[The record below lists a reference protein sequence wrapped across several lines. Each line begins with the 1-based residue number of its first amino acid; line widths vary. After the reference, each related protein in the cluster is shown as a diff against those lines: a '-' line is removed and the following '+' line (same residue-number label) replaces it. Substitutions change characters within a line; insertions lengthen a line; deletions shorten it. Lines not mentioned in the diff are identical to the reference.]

1 MDIVEELRRDRDS
14 GAKRLV
20 SEYKAGL
27 MSLARRFCVNECDA
41 EELVNA
47 TFAKV
52 VDNIDDYLEQ
62 SAFFAWMCQILTN
75 LFRESVRRKSV
86 KNEIFPGDMPEFEDE
101 SAQEEIFRNLDHSL
115 LRDAIQSL
123 PKEMKEVI
131 VMHYLLEEPVARVAK
146 FVGEPVS
153 TVKWRLH
160 VARKALGAKLGAAAK
175 KPGGKALLLVL
186 ALACTAAL
194 GAAVYNLAVA
204 GEAKDRGDAAT
215 VWTGETSEA
224 ASGWVEPSRRADA
237 NNASFVSPALSGDY
251 CNPFPPPTTQK
262 TPPTQEKTTM
272 TATTLRTFAASAAF
286 AAATAA
292 MPASADIYV
301 AKNGSDTNPGTSA
314 DAPKL
319 TIQAGIDAAP
329 DGSVVH
335 VAPGIYDDF
344 TTDATYGRACVI
356 ITNKVVTL
364 AASGAKAETVIL
376 GRRQPGVDSGL
387 GNDAVRCVVTSGA
400 GGTVVS
406 GFTLRNGST
415 KATARGGG
423 YYDAGAK
430 TDVTIVDCDFQGCA
444 ANWGGGAYGGT
455 SVRCLFTGCLA
466 TGYGSVSVRGKHYN
480 CAIVGNRLAGT
491 CEYVIVY
498 NEGMVNSTIAFNE
511 GNPDKDPSKYYENCI
526 VVGNSG
532 SAVPTKLRNCATDTG
547 ATDNDC
553 FAITADDLFSPATGD
568 WRLKTSSAAIGAG
581 NTTYMDG
588 IPEAYRD
595 TDLLG
600 NPRMVNNTVSCG
612 AVEASATPVA
622 TGVSFVSCEPRY
634 GLLSVDGAVTGS
646 AVPLPLRAD
655 ALPAEPTVSFVPVDG
670 YGMVAL
676 TNTVGNADIHWPL
689 MDETV
694 PLRIAS
700 ATNLTYGPVSAEICH
715 VAQNGDDTNGDGTE
729 ANPYATIAKGA
740 SGSAS
745 KLVLVHG
752 GEYAPNPM
760 SQWGNSRIVVT
771 KTAPMRL
778 KAVAGPSATAI
789 VGASDSEGAQ
799 GLGSDAV
806 RCAVLDGPVALQG
819 FTLRGGRTVAPTAS
833 GSLAKE
839 SGGVLLRNNQSS
851 VLDCV
856 IEDCIGSFGS
866 AANTVQPDIG
876 LGHVVRCVIR
886 NCSVANAVNYEGA
899 VAGHVDLHSCLFY
912 GNTLPSGATRSGV
925 IGNGCEARFCTVV
938 GTSSPLGAFYP
949 TSRAWNCIMHG
960 TTGGGDDL
968 AWDTTTSSY
977 NFYYGLFG
985 TSTQDASNYA
995 TAVQGKPRFA
1005 DVNAHDYRLQRNS
1018 AALAVGLLEFVTDRD
1033 LCDVTGRKF
1042 DFAASASG
1050 SCIAGCYSETVPAHV
1065 ATVMTIR

>member
-1 MDIVEELRRDRDS
+1 MDIVEELRKDRES

-75 LFRESVRRKSV
+75 LFRESVRRKSN
-86 KNEIFPGDMPEFEDE
+86 KNEFFPGDVPDIADDG
-101 SAQEEIFRNLDHSL
+101 AQEEIFRNLDHAL

-146 FVGEPVS
+146 FVAEPVS

-160 VARKALGAKLGAAAK
+160 VARKALAAKLGAAAK
-175 KPGGKALLLVL
+175 KPGGRALLLAL
-186 ALACTAAL
+186 ALCSLTAL
-194 GAAVYNLAVA
+194 GAAVAFV
-204 GEAKDRGDAAT
+204 GDAAFSR
-215 VWTGETSEA
+215 VRRDAQAQDAAGQGGGDLQIAATSPDGGPES
-224 ASGWVEPSRRADA
+224 ASPL
-237 NNASFVSPALSGDY
+237 SPFDFGLS
-251 CNPFPPPTTQK
+251 PFDL
-262 TPPTQEKTTM
+262 TPQQETTM
-272 TATTLRTFAASAAF
+272 NATTLRTLAASAAF

-292 MPASADIYV
+292 IPAYGDIYV
-301 AKNGSDTNPGTSA
+301 AKTGSNSNPGTL

-319 TIQAGIDAAP
+319 TIQAGVDAVAS
-329 DGSVVH
+329 GGTVY

-356 ITNKVVTL
+356 ITNKAVTL
-364 AASGAKAETVIL
+364 TASGGRAETVIL
-376 GRRQPGVDSGL
+376 GRRQPGVESGL

-415 KATARGGG
+415 KANARGGG
-423 YYDAGAK
+423 YYDAGAQ
-430 TDVTIVDCDFQGCA
+430 TDVTIADCDFQGCSSS
-444 ANWGGGAYGGT
+444 WGGGAYGGT
-455 SVRCLFTGCLA
+455 SVRCLFTGCMA
-466 TGYGSVSVRGKHYN
+466 TGYGSVLAAAKAYN
-480 CAIVGNRLAGT
+480 CVLAGNRIVSGCQGVILYNAGMAN
-491 CEYVIVY
+491 C
-498 NEGMVNSTIAFNE
+498 TIAFNE
-511 GNPDKDPSKYYENCI
+511 GWPVEQPRQNIYNCLM
-526 VVGNSG
+526 VGNTGWKASDKI
-532 SAVPTKLRNCATDTG
+532 VNCATDANVG
-547 ATDNDC
+547 
-553 FAITADDLFSPATGD
+553 TAVTTDDLFSPATGD
-568 WRLKTSSAAIGAG
+568 WRLKTGSAAIGAG
-581 NTTYMDG
+581 DASHVAD
-588 IPEAYRD
+588 IPANYRD
-595 TDLLG
+595 TDFLG
-600 NPRMVNNTVSCG
+600 NPRTVNDTVSYG
-612 AVEASATPVA
+612 AVEASATPVDSGL
-622 TGVSFVSCEPRY
+622 TFVSCEPRY

-694 PLRIAS
+694 PLRIAA

-752 GEYAPNPM
+752 GEYAPDPI

-799 GLGSDAV
+799 GLGSGAV
-806 RCAVLDGPVALQG
+806 RCAILDGPVALQG

-912 GNTLPSGATRSGV
+912 GNTLPSGATRSGAL
-925 IGNGCEARFCTVV
+925 GNGCEARFCTVAD
-938 GTSSPLGAFYP
+938 TSSPFGAFYP
-949 TSRAWNCIMHG
+949 TSKAWNCIMHD
-960 TTGGGDDL
+960 TTGGGADL

-977 NFYYGLFG
+977 TFYYGLFG

-1018 AALAVGLLEFVTDRD
+1018 AALAAGSLEFVTDRD

-1050 SCIAGCYSETVPAHV
+1050 SCIAGCYSETVPAHT
-1065 ATVMTIR
+1065 ATVMTFR

>member
-1 MDIVEELRRDRDS
+1 MHFPEMDIVEELRRDRES

-20 SEYKAGL
+20 NEYKAGM
-27 MSLARRFCVNECDA
+27 MSLAMRFCADESSA

-52 VDNIDDYLEQ
+52 VANIDGYLEQ

-75 LFRESVRRKSV
+75 LYRDSVKRTAR
-86 KNEIFPGDMPEFEDE
+86 KNEILSGDVPDMPDDD
-101 SAQEEIFRNLDHSL
+101 ARDEIFRNVDHSL
-115 LRDAIQSL
+115 LRDAIETL
-123 PKEMKEVI
+123 PKEMKEAI
-131 VMHYLLEEPVARVAK
+131 MLHYIADQPIGVAAR
-146 FVGEPVS
+146 FLRLPVS

-160 VARKALGAKLGAAAK
+160 AARRELSRRLGAKVSETAR
-175 KPGGKALLLVL
+175 KPGGKALLLAL

-194 GAAVYNLAVA
+194 GAAVWSL
-204 GEAKDRGDAAT
+204 
-215 VWTGETSEA
+215 
-224 ASGWVEPSRRADA
+224 ASGWGEPSRRADA
-237 NNASFVSPALSGDY
+237 TWTSETGETGGTGETGASPASPARPAGPFVPFVPFVPSVPDLS
-251 CNPFPPPTTQK
+251 
-262 TPPTQEKTTM
+262 TPSAQENQNM
-272 TATTLRTFAASAAF
+272 NATTLRTFAASAAL
-286 AAATAA
+286 AASVAA
-292 MPASADIYV
+292 QASADIYV

-344 TTDATYGRACVI
+344 TIDATYGRACVI
-356 ITNKVVTL
+356 IANKVVTL

-376 GRRQPGVDSGL
+376 GRRQPGVESGL

-400 GGTVVS
+400 GGTVIS
-406 GFTLRNGST
+406 GFTIRNGCT
-415 KATARGGG
+415 KTNARGGG
-423 YYDAGAK
+423 YYDAGAQ
-430 TDVTIVDCDFQGCA
+430 TDVIIVDCDFQGCA
-444 ANWGGGAYGGT
+444 SNWGGGAYGGT

-466 TGYGSVSVRGKHYN
+466 TGYGSVLAAAKAYN
-480 CAIVGNRLAGT
+480 CVLVGNRISSSCQGVVLYNAGMAN
-491 CEYVIVY
+491 C
-498 NEGMVNSTIAFNE
+498 TIAFNE
-511 GNPDKDPSKYYENCI
+511 GWPLEQPRQNIYNCLM
-526 VVGNSG
+526 VGNTGWKASDKIF
-532 SAVPTKLRNCATDTG
+532 SCATDAGVGT
-547 ATDNDC
+547 AV
-553 FAITADDLFSPATGD
+553 TADDLFSPATGD
-568 WRLKTSSAAIGAG
+568 WRLKTGSAAIGAG
-581 NTTYMDG
+581 DASHVAD
-588 IPEAYRD
+588 IPANYCD
-595 TDLLG
+595 TDFLG
-600 NPRMVNNTVSCG
+600 NPRTVNDTVSYG
-612 AVEASATPVA
+612 AVEASATSVE

-715 VAQNGDDTNGDGTE
+715 VAQNGDDTNGDGTA

-752 GEYAPNPM
+752 GEYAPDPV
-760 SQWGNSRIVVT
+760 SQWGKSRIVVT
-771 KTAPMRL
+771 KAAPMRL

-799 GLGSDAV
+799 GLGSGAV
-806 RCAVLDGPVALQG
+806 RCAILDGPVALQG

-856 IEDCIGSFGS
+856 IEDCIGTFGS

-876 LGHVVRCVIR
+876 RGHIVRCVIK
-886 NCSVANAVNYEGA
+886 NCSVADAVNYEGA
-899 VAGHVDLHSCLFY
+899 VVGHVDLHSCLLY
-912 GNTLPSGATRSGV
+912 GNTLPSRATRSGV
-925 IGNGCEARFCTVV
+925 IGNGCEARFCTVAD
-938 GTSSPLGAFYP
+938 TSSPFGAFYP
-949 TSRAWNCIMHG
+949 TSRAWNCVMHG
-960 TTGGGDDL
+960 TTGGGADL

-977 NFYYGLFG
+977 NFDYGLFG
-985 TSTQDASNYA
+985 TSTEPAANYA
-995 TAVQGKPRFA
+995 TSVQGKPKFA
-1005 DVNAHDYRLQRNS
+1005 DAATHDYRLRDNS
-1018 AALAVGLLEFVTDRD
+1018 PAVCAGSLEFVTDRD
-1033 LCDVTGRKF
+1033 LVDVSGVKYA
-1042 DFAASASG
+1042 FAASSAG
-1050 SCIAGCYSETVPAHV
+1050 PCIAGCHAAIVRSDA
-1065 ATVMTIR
+1065 ATILFVR